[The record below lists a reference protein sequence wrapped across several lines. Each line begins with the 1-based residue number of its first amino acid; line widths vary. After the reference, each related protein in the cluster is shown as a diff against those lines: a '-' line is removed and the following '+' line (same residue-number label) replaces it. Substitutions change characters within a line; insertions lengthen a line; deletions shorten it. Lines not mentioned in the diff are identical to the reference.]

1 MAAIKLHEIVTS
13 EIDKIASNIKYR
25 EGLLKKNKIRS
36 EYGLSQ
42 KKELLTKSMN
52 EIGKS
57 QERILRAYE
66 TGTLSLEE
74 FGKSKGRLDK
84 EFLALNDEVQKI
96 ESTLNTSVVAKENTK
111 KFVQVLKEFKK
122 NFAKYDLQK
131 QKNLMQYLIT
141 SIVVRS
147 GRVTINFRI

>member
-1 MAAIKLHEIVTS
+1 L
-13 EIDKIASNIKYR
+13 
-25 EGLLKKNKIRS
+25 GL
-36 EYGLSQ
+36 
-42 KKELLTKSMN
+42 KKELITKSMN

-66 TGTLSLEE
+66 TGALSLEE

-84 EFLALNDEVQKI
+84 EYLTLNDEVQKI
-96 ESTLNTSVVAKENTK
+96 ESILNTSVVAKETTK

-131 QKNLMQYLIT
+131 QKNLMQYLIS
-141 SIVVRS
+141 SIVVKS